1 MEDEKRKK
9 ASDEDLENSFS
20 DGKYREY
27 RNEAQERWGKDM
39 INRSENIVKNM
50 DKEELE
56 KIKAEGEEISREL
69 ADSMDKGAGS
79 AEVHAIIER
88 HFLLITQFYDS
99 SWDLLEI
106 YRGLGKMYVE
116 DERFAA
122 NYTKYHPDLP
132 IFMREAMGIFC
143 DRKAE

>member
-9 ASDEDLENSFS
+9 LSDEVLEKSFS
-20 DGKYREY
+20 DGRYREY
-27 RNEAQERWGKDM
+27 KEEARERWGKDA
-39 INRSENIVKNM
+39 INRSEDIVKNM

-69 ADSMDKGAGS
+69 VDNMDKSAGS
-79 AEVHAIIER
+79 AEVQAIIER
-88 HFLLITQFYDS
+88 HFLLITQFYDA
-99 SWDLLEI
+99 SWPLYDI

-116 DERFAA
+116 DARFAA

-132 IFMREAMGIFC
+132 QFLCEAMGIFC
-143 DRKAE
+143 DRKKK